1 MWGPNAK
8 HFKAWIQDGG
18 SEYGLQ
24 DIAYTI
30 LLVSPSALLLRRP
43 EIDNSATGTT
53 SVVNVMLKI
62 FEGKSGVQIKK
73 VREYRMPILKKRELQ
88 FYFD

>member
-73 VREYRMPILKKRELQ
+73 SQRVSNAYPKKKRASVL
-88 FYFD
+88 F